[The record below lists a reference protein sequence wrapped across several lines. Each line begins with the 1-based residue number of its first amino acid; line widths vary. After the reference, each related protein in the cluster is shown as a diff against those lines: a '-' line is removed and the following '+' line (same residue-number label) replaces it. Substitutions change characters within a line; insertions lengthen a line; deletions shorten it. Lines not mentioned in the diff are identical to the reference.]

1 MNIRTHAANRLS
13 SAVALVLLLVL
24 APATV
29 ADDTTPRP
37 ADARVPP
44 AAPVATPPPRCVPGC
59 ERWGRVCN
67 VDPRGV
73 YKCQRRCERFG
84 EICE

>member
-1 MNIRTHAANRLS
+1 MNALAYAAFRFP
-13 SAVALVLLLVL
+13 AVVVLGLLLVL
-24 APATV
+24 APA
-29 ADDTTPRP
+29 
-37 ADARVPP
+37 ADAGDPATRRTDERVLP
-44 AAPVATPPPRCVPGC
+44 AEPATTPPPRCVPGC